1 LIYSS
6 IRHDYKN
13 EMQSV
18 IDLNTLEITL
28 EAARDDIS
36 RVVLIYGPRYSDNKD
51 ANNKIEM
58 NLKYRSKY
66 HDIFSVR
73 LNLDDTRLRYFF
85 YLEDNEGNRVWYNEK
100 GFFETRPEGYDSGY
114 FQKAIINKSDVKKSP
129 EWARDA
135 VIYQIFPDRFF
146 RADNNNYK
154 NREWNQLPKK
164 DSIYGGDIRGIIKK
178 LDYLKELGINT
189 LYLTPIFKS
198 PSNHKYNIDD
208 YYQIDPNFGSDEDAK
223 ELSKAAKEK
232 GIKLIIDAVFN
243 HSGSNFFAFEDLLRK
258 GEKSRYI
265 NWYFPENFPLSK
277 EDVNY
282 STFANDIQDMPRLNL
297 DNSETQEYFLEVAE
311 YWTAELDLD
320 GWRLDVADEV
330 SREFWEKFRKG
341 IRKINDDIFIIG
353 EVWYRASNWLEGN
366 TFDSVMNY
374 DLQRDIYS
382 LIIEENMD
390 VDQFSSQIQ
399 ENFRHYHPEKPN
411 ILVNLL
417 DSHDTARFNWKLRNY
432 NKKIIDQKMKFAISL
447 QFLLP
452 GIPLVYY
459 GSEVGLTGADDP
471 DCRRTMIWDKNRQ
484 NKELFNYYKKIIS
497 YYNQNRDLRKGDYK
511 ELFVDPLNKVLIFSR
526 KNKKSN
532 EDSTVVIIN
541 MSDKKQK
548 INDNNIIE
556 LLKNK
561 TLSFSI
567 TNYNNNSFNNNCL
580 KIDKKQILIYS

>member
-1 LIYSS
+1 
-6 IRHDYKN
+6 
-13 EMQSV
+13 MQSV

-73 LNLDDTRLRYFF
+73 LNLDDTRLRYLF

-100 GFFETRPEGYDSGY
+100 GFFKTRPEGYDSGY

-129 EWARDA
+129 EWAQDA

-146 RADNNNYK
+146 RADSNNYK

-164 DSIYGGDIRGIIKK
+164 DSIYGGDLKGIIKK

-208 YYQIDPNFGSDEDAK
+208 YYQIDPNFGSIEDAK

-243 HSGSNFFAFEDLLRK
+243 HSGSNFFAFEDLLTK
-258 GEKSRYI
+258 GEKSKYM
-265 NWYFPENFPLSK
+265 NWYFPENFPLLK
-277 EDVNY
+277 EKVNY

-297 DNSETQEYFLEVAE
+297 DNPETQEYFLKVAE

-330 SREFWEKFRKG
+330 SREFWEKFRKRV
-341 IRKINDDIFIIG
+341 RKINNDIFIIG
-353 EVWYRASNWLEGN
+353 EVWYRASNWLDGN

-399 ENFRHYHPEKPN
+399 ENFKHYHPEKPN

-417 DSHDTARFNWKLRNY
+417 DTHDTARFNWELRDH
-432 NKKIIDQKMKFAISL
+432 NKKTIDQKMKFAISL

-459 GSEVGLTGADDP
+459 GSEIGLTGADDP

-484 NKELFNYYKKIIS
+484 NRELYNYYKKIIS
-497 YYNQNRDLRKGDYK
+497 YYNQNKDLRKGDYK
-511 ELFVDPLNKVLIFSR
+511 ELFMDPLNKILIFSR

-532 EDSTVVIIN
+532 ENSTVVIIN
-541 MSDKKQK
+541 MSDKKQN
-548 INDNNIIE
+548 INDKNIIE

-561 TLSFSI
+561 NLSFSI
-567 TNYNNNSFNNNCL
+567 NNNNNSFNNNCL